1 MIILIS
7 AKILNLNMTR
17 VFLNLLNRKYFLPS
31 GLVSYL
37 YLKNYYS
44 LPGISCPF
52 RQITGVPCPTCFL
65 TRSTCLA
72 LEGDLENSFKMH
84 IFGPF
89 VALFLII
96 WSIKSIKTKKL
107 FPFLIT
113 EKLLLILS
121 FSLLSYWI
129 LRMFFGFPIS

>member
-1 MIILIS
+1 MKMNMIL
-7 AKILNLNMTR
+7 
-17 VFLNLLNRKYFLPS
+17 FNLLRRKYFLPS
-31 GLVSYL
+31 VLGSYL

-44 LPGISCPF
+44 LPSISCPF

-72 LEGDLENSFKMH
+72 LQGDLENSFKMH

-96 WSIKSIKTKKL
+96 WSIKSIKTKQV
-107 FPFLIT
+107 FPFLIN
-113 EKLLLILS
+113 EKFLLMFF
-121 FSLLSYWI
+121 FSLLIYWTF
-129 LRMFFGFPIS
+129 RMFYGFPLS

>member
-1 MIILIS
+1 MNRI
-7 AKILNLNMTR
+7 
-17 VFLNLLNRKYFLPS
+17 VYYLLRRKYLIPL
-31 GLVSYL
+31 GLTSYL
-37 YLKNYYS
+37 SLKNYYS

-52 RQITGVPCPTCFL
+52 RQITGVPCPSCFL

-72 LEGDLENSFKMH
+72 FQGDLENSFKMH
-84 IFGPF
+84 FFGPF

-96 WSIKSIKTKKL
+96 WSIRSINTKRF

-113 EKLLLILS
+113 EKILLISS

-129 LRMFFGFPIS
+129 IRMLHGFPMN

>member
-1 MIILIS
+1 MNRTIS
-7 AKILNLNMTR
+7 Y
-17 VFLNLLNRKYFLPS
+17 FLKRKYFLPS

-37 YLKNYYS
+37 YFKNHYS

-52 RQITGVPCPTCFL
+52 RQITGVPCPSCFL
-65 TRSTCLA
+65 TRSVCHA
-72 LEGDLENSFKMH
+72 FQGDLENSFKMH

-96 WSIKSIKTKKL
+96 WSIKSIKTKQV
-107 FPFLIT
+107 FPFLIN
-113 EKLLLILS
+113 EKILLIFS

-129 LRMFFGFPIS
+129 FRMFYGFPIS

>member
-1 MIILIS
+1 MNRTIS
-7 AKILNLNMTR
+7 Y
-17 VFLNLLNRKYFLPS
+17 FLKRKYFLPS

-37 YLKNYYS
+37 YLKNHYS

-52 RQITGVPCPTCFL
+52 RQITGVPCPSCFL
-65 TRSTCLA
+65 TRSVCNA
-72 LEGDLENSFKMH
+72 FQGDLENSFKMH

-96 WSIKSIKTKKL
+96 WSIKSIKTKQV
-107 FPFLIT
+107 FPFLIN
-113 EKLLLILS
+113 EKILLIFS

-129 LRMFFGFPIS
+129 FRMFYGFPIS

>member
-1 MIILIS
+1 MKINIIL
-7 AKILNLNMTR
+7 
-17 VFLNLLNRKYFLPS
+17 FNLLRRKYFLPS
-31 GLVSYL
+31 VLVSYL

-72 LEGDLENSFKMH
+72 LQGDLENSFKMH

-89 VALFLII
+89 IALFLVI
-96 WSIKSIKTKKL
+96 WCIKSIKTKTV
-107 FPFLIT
+107 FPFLIN
-113 EKLLLILS
+113 EKFLLMFF
-121 FSLLSYWI
+121 FSLLIYWTF
-129 LRMFFGFPIS
+129 RMFYGFPLS

>member
-1 MIILIS
+1 MNRL
-7 AKILNLNMTR
+7 
-17 VFLNLLNRKYFLPS
+17 FFNLLQKKYFIPT
-31 GLVSYL
+31 GLVTYL

-44 LPGISCPF
+44 LPGISCPL

-72 LEGDLENSFKMH
+72 LQGDLEDSFKMH

-89 VALFLII
+89 IALCLII
-96 WSIKSIKTKKL
+96 WSIKSIRTKKL

-113 EKLLLILS
+113 EKLLLIFS
-121 FSLLSYWI
+121 FSLLGYWI
-129 LRMFFGFPIS
+129 FRMFYGFPIS

>member
-1 MIILIS
+1 MN
-7 AKILNLNMTR
+7 K
-17 VFLNLLNRKYFLPS
+17 LLFYLLRKKYFVPS

-72 LEGDLENSFKMH
+72 LQGELEDSFKMH
-84 IFGPF
+84 LFGPF

-107 FPFLIT
+107 FPFSLT
-113 EKLLLILS
+113 EKFLLIFS
-121 FSLLSYWI
+121 ISLLSYWI
-129 LRMFFGFPIS
+129 YRMLYGFPLS

>member
-1 MIILIS
+1 MNRL
-7 AKILNLNMTR
+7 
-17 VFLNLLNRKYFLPS
+17 FFHLLKQKYFVPT
-31 GLVSYL
+31 GMVSYL

-52 RQITGVPCPTCFL
+52 RQITGIPCPTCFL

-72 LEGDLENSFKMH
+72 LQGDLEDSFKMH

-89 VALFLII
+89 IALFLVI
-96 WSIKSIKTKKL
+96 WSIKSIQTRKF

-113 EKLLLILS
+113 EKYLLIIS

-129 LRMFFGFPIS
+129 FRLFYGFPTV

>member
-1 MIILIS
+1 MFSMKMNII
-7 AKILNLNMTR
+7 
-17 VFLNLLNRKYFLPS
+17 FFNLLRRKYFLPS
-31 GLVSYL
+31 VLVLYL

-65 TRSTCLA
+65 TRSTCMA
-72 LEGDLENSFKMH
+72 LQGDLVNSFKMH

-96 WSIKSIKTKKL
+96 WCIKSIKTKKV
-107 FPFLIT
+107 FPFLIN
-113 EKLLLILS
+113 EKFLLMFS
-121 FSLLSYWI
+121 FSLLSYWTF
-129 LRMFFGFPIS
+129 RMFYGFPLS

>member
-1 MIILIS
+1 MNIIL
-7 AKILNLNMTR
+7 
-17 VFLNLLNRKYFLPS
+17 FNLLRRKYFLPS
-31 GLVSYL
+31 VLVSYL

-72 LEGDLENSFKMH
+72 LQGDLENSFKMH

-89 VALFLII
+89 IALFLII
-96 WSIKSIKTKKL
+96 WSIKSFKTKKL

-113 EKLLLILS
+113 EKLLLISSLS
-121 FSLLSYWI
+121 LISYWI
-129 LRMFFGFPIS
+129 FRLFYGFPIN

>member
-1 MIILIS
+1 MFML
-7 AKILNLNMTR
+7 AWK
-17 VFLNLLNRKYFLPS
+17 NLLKMNRIVSYFLKRKYCLPS

-72 LEGDLENSFKMH
+72 FQGDLENSFKMH

-89 VALFLII
+89 AALFLII
-96 WSIKSIKTKKL
+96 WSIKSIKTKKV
-107 FPFLIT
+107 FPFLIN
-113 EKLLLILS
+113 EKILLILS

-129 LRMFFGFPIS
+129 FRMFFGFPIS

>member
-1 MIILIS
+1 MHKL
-7 AKILNLNMTR
+7 
-17 VFLNLLNRKYFLPS
+17 VFNLLRRKYFLPS
-31 GLVSYL
+31 VLISYL

-52 RQITGVPCPTCFL
+52 RQITGIPCPTCFL

-72 LEGDLENSFKMH
+72 LQGDLEDSFRMH

-96 WSIKSIKTKKL
+96 WSIKSIQSKKL
-107 FPFLIT
+107 FPFSLN
-113 EKLLLILS
+113 EKFLLIFT

-129 LRMFFGFPIS
+129 IRMFYGFPIS

>member
-1 MIILIS
+1 MH
-7 AKILNLNMTR
+7 K
-17 VFLNLLNRKYFLPS
+17 VFINLLRRKYFLPS
-31 GLVSYL
+31 VLISYL

-52 RQITGVPCPTCFL
+52 RQITGIPCPTCFL

-72 LEGDLENSFKMH
+72 LQGDLEDSFRMH

-96 WSIKSIKTKKL
+96 WSIKSIQSKKL
-107 FPFLIT
+107 FPFSVN
-113 EKLLLILS
+113 EKFLLILT
-121 FSLLSYWI
+121 FSLISYWI
-129 LRMFFGFPIS
+129 IRMFYGFPIS

>member
-1 MIILIS
+1 MFSMKTNIIL
-7 AKILNLNMTR
+7 
-17 VFLNLLNRKYFLPS
+17 FNLLRRKYFLPS
-31 GLVSYL
+31 VLVSYL

-72 LEGDLENSFKMH
+72 LHGDLENSFKMH

-89 VALFLII
+89 IALFLII
-96 WSIKSIKTKKL
+96 WCIKSIKTKKA
-107 FPFLIT
+107 FPFLIN
-113 EKLLLILS
+113 EKFLLMLS
-121 FSLLSYWI
+121 FSLLIYWTF
-129 LRMFFGFPIS
+129 RMFYGFPLS

>member
-1 MIILIS
+1 MDKL
-7 AKILNLNMTR
+7 
-17 VFLNLLNRKYFLPS
+17 VFNLLKRKYFLPS
-31 GLVSYL
+31 VLVSYL

-52 RQITGVPCPTCFL
+52 RQITGIPCPTCFL

-72 LEGDLENSFKMH
+72 LQGDLEDSFRMH

-89 VALFLII
+89 LALFLII
-96 WSIKSIKTKKL
+96 WSIKSIKSKKL
-107 FPFLIT
+107 FPFSVN
-113 EKLLLILS
+113 EKFLLVFS

-129 LRMFFGFPIS
+129 IRMFYGFPIS